1 MKKILSIITTAL
13 LLLVIAVSC
22 AQDVTVDT
30 QLYGAQGSGTFM
42 LNGKY
47 YNTLQEAVNAR
58 LGKGAKAAGA
68 NDDVIYLTRNAKGP
82 GAKIDD
88 PNISVIIDFAGWT
101 YSFTDVTATQG
112 STTGSF
118 GLSITGGA
126 DVTLKGLEQID
137 LHDTTANL
145 TMVYVEGA
153 DTKLTIEDAPKMK
166 VEPTQYVFWA
176 ANGATLTV
184 GSNSATAPTTI
195 SGKIAATGGTSETS
209 KPVVTFN
216 NNTTVKASEL
226 KADAAV
232 VIVNSSEASTV
243 DSFVAANNA
252 VVVVSGSGDVKIES
266 DDSSDTSSYEIQN
279 TSSEATIT
287 VKEEGESSTTIPAGK
302 AEKVVDGET
311 QPQTDSSYV
320 ARIGS
325 TMYESFNAA
334 IAVANASA
342 SELTVVLLKDISI
355 LDSINITNSM
365 IIDGSGHGIIT
376 EGTATSGNMA
386 AFDIINSGSSPI
398 VVDVKDLFIESTKH
412 ARVFLIND
420 GEEGVTY
427 DNPNILNVTNL
438 VITTDGEALY
448 SNGPTEINAYNCDF
462 THNGTYL
469 SDKDPV
475 YYSAIIVGY
484 NGTINIYD
492 SKIQS
497 FGNGAA
503 TFPSGGTLNIY
514 NTDISSLDDSVSGLT
529 GYLFWARHE
538 KSYDTGA
545 NKDYCGSAIIN
556 VYSGSNTGKFRITD
570 NGHTLANRISKIN
583 VLDGEYTDVSFS
595 FVGDE
600 ASSASIAITGGTFDV
615 DPSEYVAEGYVA
627 KKTGVSEWTVVKAT
641 ELEVTIGT
649 EKKTMS
655 LVEFAKK
662 VNDGVEG
669 YATATAKLLE
679 DVDLT
684 DVAWTPIGAASTPF
698 KGVFDG
704 ANHTIKNL
712 QISNSTEQYQGLF
725 GVVRYAEIKNLNLE
739 NCDVVG
745 QKKSGILIGCVDDGY
760 VEDGDQAITK
770 GKGTFVLSN
779 CTIDSTSSI
788 KGNDNVGAFI
798 GVAYVGTQFELSN
811 LSSAATVT
819 AEAAS
824 GTARAGGIAGSLQN
838 FHFAIQNNGGNV
850 YTYKVENCNISGTI
864 SGLNSSGLFGGMNG
878 SMELTRASVADTLT
892 HSQLIIKDCTVSDD
906 SARVADAVY
915 KLHESEFVVLNN
927 FTVGDEQLTE
937 LAGKTISKYSTS
949 SFNEIKVLTGTS
961 SKTYFCLMKHT
972 GSGVPV
978 SNPSYSTPIGFSKNN
993 YEAVMNNHY
1002 HASNPPQTSYSTIT
1016 ASFEDVHAF
1025 FQDHPNGSVCPQ
1037 ERRFLY
1043 DVNHDP
1049 FNTYPENATDTS
1061 NRNGNGHIYIL
1072 SE

>member
-1 MKKILSIITTAL
+1 MKKILSIITTVL

-112 STTGSF
+112 STTGTF

-137 LHDTTANL
+137 LRDTTANL

-184 GSNSATAPTTI
+184 GSNSTTAPTTI
-195 SGKIAATGGTSETS
+195 SGKIAATGGTTAES

-216 NNTTVKASEL
+216 NNTSVKATEF

-232 VIVNSSEASTV
+232 VIVNTSSESTV
-243 DSFVAANNA
+243 DSFVASNEA
-252 VVVVSGSGDVKIES
+252 VVVVSGSGNVKIDS
-266 DDSSDTSSYEIQN
+266 NDSSSTASYEIQN
-279 TSSEATIT
+279 ASSEARIT
-287 VKEEGESSTTIPAGK
+287 VKEESGSDITINPGK
-302 AEKVVDGET
+302 AVIVDKGEPESVDA
-311 QPQTDSSYV
+311 QYH
-320 ARIGS
+320 ARIGNKL
-325 TMYESFNAA
+325 YETLVDAVNGLNDNDTIILLMDLDFSQAPYDVYKWSGDYYHTLAICKNGVTLDLNGKTISKMGNGA
-334 IAVANASA
+334 IAFGYRFAIDGRISNASIING
-342 SELTVVLLKDISI
+342 TLLAG
-355 LDSINITNSM
+355 T
-365 IIDGSGHGIIT
+365 T
-376 EGTATSGNMA
+376 GTATNSYVLFIAGTDGALIQNITTIGGINIFTGSDDVVIDSCNVKGTKYYTVCSQVGSNVTIKGTTYTKNTDSTVENPSMFWVQGA
-386 AFDIINSGSSPI
+386 GTNEDDVKTPENPTGAFDASTII
-398 VVDVKDLFIESTKH
+398 IESGT
-412 ARVFLIND
+412 
-420 GEEGVTY
+420 
-427 DNPNILNVTNL
+427 
-438 VITTDGEALY
+438 
-448 SNGPTEINAYNCDF
+448 F
-462 THNGTYL
+462 TV
-469 SDKDPV
+469 D
-475 YYSAIIVGY
+475 
-484 NGTINIYD
+484 
-492 SKIQS
+492 
-497 FGNGAA
+497 
-503 TFPSGGTLNIY
+503 
-514 NTDISSLDDSVSGLT
+514 
-529 GYLFWARHE
+529 
-538 KSYDTGA
+538 
-545 NKDYCGSAIIN
+545 
-556 VYSGSNTGKFRITD
+556 TD
-570 NGHTLANRISKIN
+570 NGGKFYLTGTGNTLPTVK
-583 VLDGEYTDVSFS
+583 
-595 FVGDE
+595 
-600 ASSASIAITGGTFDV
+600 GGTYNIN
-615 DPSEYVAEGYVA
+615 PSRCPANCVAEGYVA
-627 KKTGVSEWTVVKAT
+627 KKTGASEWTVVKAT
-641 ELEVTIGT
+641 EVEVTIGT

-662 VNDGVEG
+662 VNDGEDG
-669 YATATAKLLE
+669 YSTASVKLLE

-745 QKKSGILIGCVDDGY
+745 QKKSGILIGCVDDGT
-760 VEDGDQAITK
+760 VEDGNQDITK

-838 FHFAIQNNGGNV
+838 FHFAILNNGGNV

-927 FTVGDEQLTE
+927 FTVGDEQLNE
-937 LAGKTISKYSTS
+937 LAEKTISKYSTS

-978 SNPSYSTPIGFSKNN
+978 SNPSYSTPIGFSKSN

-1002 HASNPPQTSYSTIT
+1002 HTSNPPQTSYPTIT